1 MLNLDKP
8 APVGALDLS
17 KGNSIDL
24 AKSSGN
30 GGTFEV
36 TGSWK
41 DKVKAGGLFGK
52 EQKLDYDVF
61 AHVAYTDGTE
71 EVVNYANLQSRNGA
85 VRHHGDL
92 RTGGTEKISVRLTPD
107 IAAVGFS
114 FYSAR
119 ENGTGSFADAKAQ
132 VAIDNGEGSK
142 VTLRVADMSVDARRY
157 TLYFGTIVNGGTE
170 AVRLTAHE
178 DYSDRNSERRPVLYS
193 DGTHRMDAGPEN
205 PFKG

>member
-1 MLNLDKP
+1 MLDLNKP

-17 KGNSIDL
+17 KGHSIDL
-24 AKSSGN
+24 AKPSGN
-30 GGTFEV
+30 GTFEV
-36 TGSWK
+36 TATWK
-41 DKVKAGGLFGK
+41 NKGGLLGGK
-52 EQKLDYDVF
+52 KLDYDVY
-61 AHVAYTDGTE
+61 AHVAYTNGAE
-71 EVVNYANLQSRNGA
+71 EVVNYANLTSRNGA

-92 RTGGTEKISVRLTPD
+92 RTGGTEKISVRVTPD

-119 ENGTGSFADAKAQ
+119 ENGTGSFADARAQ
-132 VAIDNGEGSK
+132 VEIDNGEGSK

-157 TLYFGTIVNGGTE
+157 TLYFGTILNGGAE

-178 DYSDRNSERRPVLYS
+178 DYSGQNIERQPVLHS
-193 DGTHRMDAGPEN
+193 DGTHQMDAGPEN